1 MYRKPSKRQQE
12 AQARKLEAM
21 RLGRERAALAREPRG
36 RMPDLPL
43 VRRTVVVTDYDSGQ
57 PVMHTLE
64 LRRTR
69 RVDSYAVLADGKPW
83 KVCGWSKVCEGLRKS
98 HQRLPSP
105 RSDCWWDEQDAAAA
119 QMEA

>member
-1 MYRKPSKRQQE
+1 MYRKPTKRQQE
-12 AQARKLEAM
+12 ARARKLDAM
-21 RLGRERAALAREPRG
+21 RRGKDRARMAREPQA

-43 VRRTVVVTDYDSGQ
+43 VRRRVVVTDFDSGH
-57 PVMHTLE
+57 PVEHTLE
-64 LRRTR
+64 LRRSR
-69 RVDSYAVLADGKPW
+69 RVDSYAVYADGQPW

-105 RSDCWWDEQDAAAA
+105 RSDFWADAAAA

>member
-1 MYRKPSKRQQE
+1 MYRRLTKRQQE
-12 AQARKLEAM
+12 ASTRKLEAM
-21 RLGRERAALAREPRG
+21 RRGKDRARMAREPQA

-43 VRRTVVVTDYDSGQ
+43 VRRMVVVTDFDSGQ
-57 PVMHTLE
+57 PVAHTLE
-64 LRRTR
+64 LRRSR
-69 RVDSYAVLADGKPW
+69 RVDSYAVFADGQPW

-105 RSDCWWDEQDAAAA
+105 RSDFWADAAAA